1 MKRLDRHKTLADY
14 RQQMDQCVKC
24 GVCRAHCPV
33 FGEEGREA
41 VVARGK
47 VTLAHALLNGEIE
60 AGPLLSESFSKCLQC
75 GKCVRR
81 CPTQVPVDDIVLA
94 ARREIV
100 NRRGLSL
107 FGRSLTSL
115 LRRPR
120 LMQLLATS
128 ARRAT
133 LLLFRRI
140 PQKSGLRLRFPTPF
154 IDRQRSL
161 PALAKEPFR
170 HRHPEFIAGQPE
182 QPLVAL
188 FTGCMVNYLYPEI
201 GEGALKALAALGL
214 NVIIPKGQ
222 GCCGLPALSAGDGAS
237 ASELATRNL
246 RAFGEQ
252 QPAQIVTLCASC
264 HSGLTHHFRDL
275 GPDYA
280 AMAERVIDINDLLV
294 SQGLE
299 EVLRQLPQRLQ
310 RPKVSVHT
318 PCHLRN
324 SGLDEPPKQLL
335 AALPTI
341 ELVKMKKANACCG
354 LGGTFSVHHYQTSRQ
369 LGAVKANA
377 VKESHA
383 DLVAT
388 ACPGCIMQL
397 QDSLDQAGLP
407 QRACHVL
414 ELVGEALPTGSE
426 ELT

>member
-1 MKRLDRHKTLADY
+1 MKRLDRHKTLADF

-60 AGPLLSESFSKCLQC
+60 PSPLLSESFSKCLLC

-94 ARREIV
+94 ARREIAA
-100 NRRGLSL
+100 RRGLSL

-120 LMQLLATS
+120 LMRLLASS
-128 ARRAT
+128 ARRAAR
-133 LLLFRRI
+133 LLFRRI

-154 IDRQRSL
+154 IDRRRSL
-161 PALAKEPFR
+161 PALATKSFR
-170 HRHPEFIAGQPE
+170 SRHAEFIAGQPE
-182 QPLVAL
+182 QPLIAL
-188 FTGCMVNYLYPEI
+188 FTGCMINYLYPEI

-214 NVIIPKGQ
+214 NVIIPKAQ
-222 GCCGLPALSAGDGAS
+222 GCCGLPALCAGDGAS
-237 ASELATRNL
+237 ASELAARNL
-246 RAFGEQ
+246 RAFGKH
-252 QPAQIVTLCASC
+252 QPDQIVTLCASC
-264 HSGLTHHFRDL
+264 YSGMTHHFRDL

-280 AMAERVIDINDLLV
+280 ALAERVVDINDFLV
-294 SQGLE
+294 SRGFE
-299 EVLRQLPQRLQ
+299 AVLRQLPQPAQ
-310 RPKVSVHT
+310 RSKVTVHT

-324 SGLDEPPKQLL
+324 RDLDEPPKQLV
-335 AALPTI
+335 AVLPTI
-341 ELVKMKKANACCG
+341 ELVKMNKANACCG

-369 LGAVKANA
+369 LGAIKANA
-377 VKESHA
+377 IKESGA

-407 QRACHVL
+407 QRACHIL
-414 ELVGEALPTGSE
+414 ELVGEALAGGE
-426 ELT
+426 

>member
-60 AGPLLSESFSKCLQC
+60 PDPLLSENFSKCLQC

-100 NRRGLSL
+100 ARRGQSL

-120 LMQLLATS
+120 LMHLLAGS
-128 ARRAT
+128 ARRAAR
-133 LLLFRRI
+133 LLFRRI
-140 PQKSGLRLRFPTPF
+140 PQKSGLRLRFPAPF

-161 PALAKEPFR
+161 PALAKSPFR
-170 HRHPEFIAGQPE
+170 RRHPEFIAGRPDQPII
-182 QPLVAL
+182 AL

-201 GEGALKALAALGL
+201 GEGALKALAALGF

-222 GCCGLPALSAGDGAS
+222 GCCGLPALSAGDGTS
-237 ASELATRNL
+237 ASELAARNL
-246 RAFGEQ
+246 RAFGEHL
-252 QPAQIVTLCASC
+252 PDRIVTLCASC
-264 HSGLTHHFRDL
+264 HSGLTHHFKDL
-275 GPDYA
+275 GPDYEA
-280 AMAERVIDINDLLV
+280 LAERVVDINDLLV
-294 SQGLE
+294 NQGLE
-299 EVLRQLPQRLQ
+299 DVLQQLPQATQ
-310 RPKVSVHT
+310 KPKVTVHT

-324 SGLDEPPKQLL
+324 SGLDEPPKKLL

-341 ELVKMKKANACCG
+341 EFVKMNKANACCG

-377 VKESHA
+377 VKESGA

-397 QDSLDQAGLP
+397 QNSLDQADLP

-414 ELVGEALPTGSE
+414 ELVGEALTE
-426 ELT
+426 AE

>member
-1 MKRLDRHKTLADY
+1 MKRLDRHKSLADY

-47 VTLAHALLNGEIE
+47 VALAHALLNGDIE
-60 AGPLLSESFSKCLQC
+60 PDPQLSESFSQCLQC

-100 NRRGLSL
+100 SRRGLSL

-120 LMQLLATS
+120 LMHFLASS
-128 ARRAT
+128 ARRAAR
-133 LLLFRRI
+133 LLFRRI
-140 PQKSGLRLRFPTPF
+140 PQKSGLRLRFPAPF

-161 PALAKEPFR
+161 PALAKKTFR
-170 HRHPEFIAGQPE
+170 QRHPEFIAGQPDR
-182 QPLVAL
+182 PIIAL

-201 GEGALKALAALGL
+201 GEGALKALAAIGF
-214 NVIIPKGQ
+214 NVIIPKNQ

-237 ASELATRNL
+237 ASELAARNL
-246 RAFGEQ
+246 RAFSEQ
-252 QPAQIVTLCASC
+252 QPDQIVTLCASC

-280 AMAERVIDINDLLV
+280 ALAERVVDINDLLV
-294 SQGLE
+294 SQGFE
-299 EVLRQLPQRLQ
+299 EILQQLPQPAQ
-310 RPKVSVHT
+310 KPKVAVHT

-341 ELVKMKKANACCG
+341 ELIKMKKANACCG

-377 VKESHA
+377 VKESGA

-397 QDSLDQAGLP
+397 QDSLDQAELP

-414 ELVGEALPTGSE
+414 ELVGEALAKEP
-426 ELT
+426 